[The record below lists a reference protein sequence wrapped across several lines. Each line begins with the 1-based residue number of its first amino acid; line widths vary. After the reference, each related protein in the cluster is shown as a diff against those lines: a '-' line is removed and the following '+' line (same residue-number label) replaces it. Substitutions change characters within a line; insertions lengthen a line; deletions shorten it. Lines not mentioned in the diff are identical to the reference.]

1 MTVAP
6 PPPRSGPPPTRGGG
20 GSASRKRSDLGP
32 RLLAAIP
39 AIVFAIVI
47 VTWGGGVFLAGAVAL
62 GLVCLHELYTM
73 AAEAEPVRLGGFL
86 GLIGLGCAAFFGD
99 ATHVLLALVA
109 TIPLVFAV
117 GLVQA
122 RPPGMAGIAVT
133 LLGLTWV
140 GLAIAHAVLLRE
152 LEHGGG
158 VIVSILVGTFA
169 GDTGAYVGGRGFGRT
184 LLAPSIS
191 PNKTREGLV
200 VGMATAVVFVWLAG
214 LYQDWMSGTQALL
227 LGLAVATA
235 APVGDIFESWIKRDL
250 GAKDT
255 GRLFGAHGGALD
267 RLDAAFF
274 TLVVG
279 YYVWS
284 AVV

>member
-200 VGMATAVVFVWLAG
+200 VGMTTAVVFVWLAG

-267 RLDAAFF
+267 RLDSAFF

>member
-1 MTVAP
+1 MAVAP

-20 GSASRKRSDLGP
+20 GSGSRERSDLGP

-47 VTWGGGVFLAGAVAL
+47 VAWGGGVFLAGAVAL

-73 AAEAEPVRLGGFL
+73 AAEAQPVRLAGFL
-86 GLIGLGCAAFFGD
+86 GLIGLSCAAFFGD
-99 ATHVLLALVA
+99 ATHVLAALVA
-109 TIPLVFAV
+109 TIPVVFAV

-122 RPPGMAGIAVT
+122 RPPGMAGTAVT

-169 GDTGAYVGGRGFGRT
+169 GDTGAYVGGRTFGRT

-191 PNKTREGLV
+191 PHKTREGLV
-200 VGMATAVVFVWLAG
+200 VGMVTAVVFVWLAG

-227 LGLAVATA
+227 LGLAVAAA